1 MNNDNYNNK
10 KDKLLFLWL
19 KPLSPFASLI
29 GGVYRHDT
37 EVNPAKSYNIL
48 NIFSLSKCPRLWNA
62 CNSPPLD
69 IVQSLAVNYNAIDS
83 DILRFF
89 FSTVIKTLCLY
100 SECWCRMLVSPNYRL
115 ESFWRIRPTM
125 ASVRSEGYDHKLAQ
139 CVWLNTK
146 ILYLVYWYTHSPG
159 CII

>member
-48 NIFSLSKCPRLWNA
+48 NIFSLSVPA
-62 CNSPPLD
+62 SGMPVTAPLL
-69 IVQSLAVNYNAIDS
+69 I
-83 DILRFF
+83 
-89 FSTVIKTLCLY
+89 LY
-100 SECWCRMLVSPNYRL
+100 SLLLWIIMLL
-115 ESFWRIRPTM
+115 
-125 ASVRSEGYDHKLAQ
+125 
-139 CVWLNTK
+139 
-146 ILYLVYWYTHSPG
+146 ILIY
-159 CII
+159 

>member
-89 FSTVIKTLCLY
+89 FFY
-100 SECWCRMLVSPNYRL
+100 SN
-115 ESFWRIRPTM
+115 
-125 ASVRSEGYDHKLAQ
+125 
-139 CVWLNTK
+139 
-146 ILYLVYWYTHSPG
+146 
-159 CII
+159 

>member
-48 NIFSLSKCPRLWNA
+48 NIFSLSVPA
-62 CNSPPLD
+62 SGMPVTASPPLD

-89 FSTVIKTLCLY
+89 FFY
-100 SECWCRMLVSPNYRL
+100 SN
-115 ESFWRIRPTM
+115 
-125 ASVRSEGYDHKLAQ
+125 
-139 CVWLNTK
+139 
-146 ILYLVYWYTHSPG
+146 
-159 CII
+159 